1 MSRKS
6 KFSYE
11 AKLKAVKQY
20 ISGEASPA
28 SIAKVLGAG
37 KTTLRQWVY
46 AFKDHGPEALRP
58 HKYNQ
63 RYSNDFKLKCIAAYL
78 NGEGSYDYLTN
89 KFGLR
94 SAAQLKQWVIKYNS
108 HQELKDYNPIL
119 EAYMTKRKKTTLE
132 ERKQIVKYCK
142 DHQWNYKE
150 AALKFGCS
158 YAQVYNWS
166 KKYSAKGTDG
176 LADRRG
182 HRLKEAELSETQ
194 RLKREIEQLKKENDI
209 KDQEI
214 AFLKKVKELERMCLL
229 DSQNKDK

>member
-1 MSRKS
+1 MLHFNFKS
-6 KFSYE
+6 GSK
-11 AKLKAVKQY
+11 
-20 ISGEASPA
+20 
-28 SIAKVLGAG
+28 
-37 KTTLRQWVY
+37 
-46 AFKDHGPEALRP
+46 
-58 HKYNQ
+58 
-63 RYSNDFKLKCIAAYL
+63 DFKLKCIAAYL

-158 YAQVYNWS
+158 YAQVYN
-166 KKYSAKGTDG
+166 
-176 LADRRG
+176 
-182 HRLKEAELSETQ
+182 LS
-194 RLKREIEQLKKENDI
+194 LIHI
-209 KDQEI
+209 
-214 AFLKKVKELERMCLL
+214 
-229 DSQNKDK
+229 